1 MNDKVIYIFFIIVVF
16 FVIINNFKNL
26 KKSLFSIQNN
36 FKESFNETN
45 KEILN
50 FFRLKSLVGPEIIN
64 MNCSSIEL
72 GSETGISICLEK
84 SLIIDPTPTLYL
96 DWYIKYKTEDLK
108 TLNKDNEVDFYI
120 IYHFQDDDVKSIKH
134 DKYDP
139 FLLTDQNI
147 FYNTIIDLNTNNDV
161 KNKIYSEDLHIY
173 ILGKSN
179 DENYYISNPIIINRL
194 EQNIKK
200 EDSNI
205 TYTYVS
211 CNPDGT
217 VDKGLSK
224 SQKAY
229 PKVLNDIEMKQLIKD
244 TDKLL
249 LTLEEK
255 PNKIDIDVNK
265 NIFH

>member
-1 MNDKVIYIFFIIVVF
+1 MNDKLIYIFFIIVVF

-36 FKESFNETN
+36 FKESFNEN
-45 KEILN
+45 NQEILN
-50 FFRLKSLVGPEIIN
+50 FFRLKSKVGPEIIN
-64 MNCSSIEL
+64 MNCSSSEL
-72 GSETGISICLEK
+72 GDIWICLEK

-96 DWYIKYKTEDLK
+96 DWYIKYRSEDLK
-108 TLNKDNEVDFYI
+108 IETEVDFYI

-147 FYNTIIDLNTNNDV
+147 FYNTIIDLNTNNEV
-161 KNKIYSEDLHIY
+161 KNKIYNEDLHIY
-173 ILGKSN
+173 ILGKT
-179 DENYYISNPIIINRL
+179 DGNYYISNPIIINKL
-194 EQNIKK
+194 ERNVKK

-229 PKVLNDIEMKQLIKD
+229 PKVLSDLEMKQLIKD